1 MSEPLKSVHVRLSDE
16 LHKSLR
22 LMAEHDQTE
31 IAALCERIIAEAV
44 QGKFHALKV
53 AAQRIARL
61 GISAADRDS
70 AGL

>member
-1 MSEPLKSVHVRLSDE
+1 MSESLKSVHVRLSDE

-53 AAQRIARL
+53 AATRIARL
-61 GISAADRDS
+61 GICGNERE
-70 AGL
+70 G

>member
-31 IAALCERIIAEAV
+31 IAALCEQIIAEAV
-44 QGKFHALKV
+44 YGKFHSLKV
-53 AAQRIARL
+53 AASRIARL
-61 GISAADRDS
+61 GIVGNERE
-70 AGL
+70 G